1 MGPEGLQVHRD
12 GLLEVAAPML
22 LLLEPA
28 VAAAEAAGSTAGW
41 AGGSTAALAPPG
53 GSELAHWPLALLASA
68 SCGWGTQSCGG
79 KSKDTHRILILDLCI
94 YTSIFD

>member
-1 MGPEGLQVHRD
+1 MHRV

-28 VAAAEAAGSTAGW
+28 VAAAAEAAGSTAGW

-53 GSELAHWPLALLASA
+53 GSELARWPLALLASA

-79 KSKDTHRILILDLCI
+79 RSKDTHRILILDLCI